1 MSHEGQTMIGRS
13 QYGATAIASAALAVA
28 GIATATYFRYDA
40 EHWPAALAGWTVG
53 WVFTLVALAA
63 W

>member
-13 QYGATAIASAALAVA
+13 QYGATAIASAVLAVA

-53 WVFTLVALAA
+53 
-63 W
+63 